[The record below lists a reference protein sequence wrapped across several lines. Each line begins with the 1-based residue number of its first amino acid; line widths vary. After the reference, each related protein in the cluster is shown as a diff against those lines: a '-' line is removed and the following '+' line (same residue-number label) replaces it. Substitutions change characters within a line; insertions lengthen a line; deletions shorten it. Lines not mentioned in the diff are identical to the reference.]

1 MGVGGNG
8 DCFSVSYILYR
19 LGTYELME
27 FYSRLNTTLRKEI
40 SKKFGVESWA
50 SANPVM
56 KRKPLMF
63 QATNQLK
70 TSG

>member
-40 SKKFGVESWA
+40 SKKFGVES
-50 SANPVM
+50 
-56 KRKPLMF
+56 
-63 QATNQLK
+63 
-70 TSG
+70 